1 MDVAI
6 PLVQSKYFAA
16 LCFDRVTDGTDAT
29 GQALKDTLD
38 IAAVLHGDDAE
49 LVLLIHPQQ
58 EGLGLIV
65 EDAAAL
71 RPVPLHTG
79 NLGATRANV

>member
-1 MDVAI
+1 MDVAV
-6 PLVQSKYFAA
+6 PLVQSEHLAA
-16 LCFDRVTDGTDAT
+16 LGLDRVADSADAT

-38 IAAVLHGDDAE
+38 VAAVLHGDDAE

-58 EGLGLIV
+58 EGLGLVV